1 MSATRRLIAS
11 LLLLVSGACGL
22 QAVAQPVTGIWKGR
36 VGNALPGTG
45 RSYPVEIKLV
55 RDGDSLRGIAYYR
68 TLGRNHIRM
77 PVSGYINPYDGTV
90 SWWHGARDGV
100 DDRGKTVSDPL
111 PPGMQFTTDY
121 NCPDGTTLKL
131 DGTAKVTTWSG
142 RTWEM
147 GVHLQKS
154 SDGEYSDEWDRLI
167 AIREPVEEAPPVAKV
182 PVTPTPP
189 KVTTPPASPP
199 DKRAAPVTPPVTEAR
214 RETPPV
220 AKAPAIPPPTPTEV
234 RRPEPPNHAATP
246 PGKRPEPVVPPAVA
260 EARRETPPVA
270 KAPAIPPP
278 TPTEVRRPEPPK
290 QTATPPEKRPEPVV
304 PPAVAEV
311 RRASP
316 PAAALAP
323 RRPEPP
329 AEPGSPTER
338 FRTREKTLVQEIEV
352 AGDTLRLDFYD
363 HAEVDGDSVSIF
375 LGDRLIASH
384 ILLKATAH
392 RLSIPVS
399 EIGDRMELTMVAENL
414 GTIPPNTSLLILYV
428 DGIRHEARL
437 ESTERSSAMIRF
449 RRPGHRD

>member
-1 MSATRRLIAS
+1 MSATRRSIPY
-11 LLLLVSGACGL
+11 LLLLLTGAGGL
-22 QAVAQPVTGIWKGR
+22 ETAGQPVTGIWKGR
-36 VGNALPGTG
+36 VGTALPGMG
-45 RSYPVEIKLV
+45 RSYPVEMKLV

-77 PVSGYINPYDGTV
+77 PVSGYVNPYDGTV

-167 AIREPVEEAPPVAKV
+167 AIREPVEEAPPVARM
-182 PVTPTPP
+182 PA
-189 KVTTPPASPP
+189 TPPASPAER
-199 DKRAAPVTPPVTEAR
+199 RAAPDPPPAAEAR
-214 RETPPV
+214 RETTPV
-220 AKAPAIPPPTPTEV
+220 AKAPAVTPPTPTEV
-234 RRPEPPNHAATP
+234 RRPEPPRQADP
-246 PGKRPEPVVPPAVA
+246 PPEKRTEPVPPRAA
-260 EARRETPPVA
+260 ETRRETPP
-270 KAPAIPPP
+270 
-278 TPTEVRRPEPPK
+278 
-290 QTATPPEKRPEPVV
+290 PVV
-304 PPAVAEV
+304 SEA
-311 RRASP
+311 
-316 PAAALAP
+316 

-329 AEPGSPTER
+329 AEPGSPTEH
-338 FRTREKTLVQEIEV
+338 FRTREKTLVREIEV

-399 EIGDRMELTMVAENL
+399 DIGDRMELTMVAENL

-428 DGIRHEARL
+428 EGVRYEARL

-449 RRPGHRD
+449 RRPGKPD

>member
-1 MSATRRLIAS
+1 MSATRRSIPY
-11 LLLLVSGACGL
+11 LLLLLTGAGGL
-22 QAVAQPVTGIWKGR
+22 ETAGQPVTGIWKGR
-36 VGNALPGTG
+36 VGTALPGMG
-45 RSYPVEIKLV
+45 RSYPVEMKLV

-77 PVSGYINPYDGTV
+77 PVSGYVNPYDGTV

-167 AIREPVEEAPPVAKV
+167 AIREPVEEAPPVARM
-182 PVTPTPP
+182 PVTPAPP
-189 KVTTPPASPP
+189 KAATPPASPAER
-199 DKRAAPVTPPVTEAR
+199 RAAPDPPPAAEAR
-214 RETPPV
+214 RETTPV
-220 AKAPAIPPPTPTEV
+220 AKAPAVTPPTPTEV
-234 RRPEPPNHAATP
+234 RRPEPPRRADP
-246 PGKRPEPVVPPAVA
+246 PPEKRTEPVPPPVA
-260 EARRETPPVA
+260 ETRRETPPVA
-270 KAPAIPPP
+270 KAPAVTPP
-278 TPTEVRRPEPPK
+278 TPTEVRRPEPPR
-290 QTATPPEKRPEPVV
+290 QADPPPEKRTEPV
-304 PPAVAEV
+304 PPRAAET
-311 RRASP
+311 RRETP
-316 PAAALAP
+316 PPVVSEA

-329 AEPGSPTER
+329 AEPGSPTEH
-338 FRTREKTLVQEIEV
+338 FRTREKTLVREIEV

-399 EIGDRMELTMVAENL
+399 DIGDRMELTMVAENL

-428 DGIRHEARL
+428 EGVRYEARL

-449 RRPGHRD
+449 RRPGKPD